1 MKRWMMLISL
11 LALTFS
17 CTKEEEVQREQV
29 QRPFPEGEKVEV
41 SFSMPLDMSITKAL
55 DGEDAL
61 NNLYFAVFGGSGYLK
76 EYVAATPV
84 PDGTYTYETVQ
95 TDVEDNPILDEYGNP
110 VTISHTVPKFKFT
123 AKLTMAES
131 RRTVH
136 LLGNGPDILSFGW
149 DSSVLPSLLTD
160 PGVKGYWQM
169 VSLPK
174 GIRAQKNL
182 DGDYI
187 DKDGNVI
194 PEGGTGYVADATTAA
209 AFQNVALI
217 RNWAKIVVE
226 SSPTSNF
233 TPISY
238 AVINVPKKGTY
249 VPYHAGFVEDYQDK
263 SFTQLEQSGYLG
275 NLPSSTEFDRFVP
288 PAESFTSNP
297 LGEGVAPAENGA
309 VYLYERP
316 VPSAS
321 VQPTFVIIYGYYE
334 NDEDYSNRG
343 YYYYKVDLMETR
355 QVGEEEWQSSYY
367 PIYRNFKYKIVVNKI
382 LSRGQDTPAKAAT
395 SAGSADV
402 SADVT
407 TSGVTD
413 ISDGIGRLTIKPWL
427 AQTFTSE
434 HGPDNPVDMLS
445 VHFSHDGE
453 TDMQPNSVRV
463 ELLPMTDGGDPIIY
477 QVPDPDN
484 PGESLPFLDAPS
496 TMEGNEGYRTIRFCT
511 AAPGELVR
519 TQVLRVSG
527 IYGNNK
533 RLYRDIVITIQ
544 PIQPLTVKCQKP
556 FIPKTKGTQQIID
569 FMIPEGLAE
578 SMFPLDFTIE
588 AEDMTLTPDNS
599 VSNNNLPVVTGTSV
613 SEHDGYAGKPA
624 FQFMRT
630 LTWEEYSQATIVT
643 DTQERTWRS
652 ISCYFKTTRDV
663 SATTVWVYNE
673 YFSKGSAEFEH
684 YRIKEFENL
693 TFTTPIPAYSNEPLT
708 VTFSM
713 QEDAGRIYPDSYPLV
728 EFTANGLLCTTEG
741 VQPGSSTG
749 KFRYQPTQKNVTLT
763 FVTTTADTEEIEM
776 EFEADEYEYARL
788 VPCHFSYAGF
798 VDCQS
803 LPIATGSW
811 SNVVYGHVQ
820 CKYKKKTVLFAYKD
834 DALKPQTPVTITV
847 DGLMKHD
854 NTPSFPWTPTA
865 STAWGVDPLYHEV
878 EFFTPNYIS
887 QADVVLTLSS
897 PGYVTKVVTAGRF
910 GEGDVNTMSYSS
922 GTMGQLKST
931 NLGTYKEAI
940 NNKGK
945 SRVSLLEAGD
955 NCTGEV
961 VQAGQSIVMK
971 VDAVTSGHTTIW
983 VRFQFKTENG
993 TVLAPDSFEPSV
1005 GTVTRYPTKPDMYIW
1020 AIPQGYAAPTIR
1032 MTAPDS
1038 RKCQLNGMVVKTLTP
1053 TIYYDGGVAQ

>member
-1 MKRWMMLISL
+1 MKRLMLVISL

-41 SFSMPLDMSITKAL
+41 SFSMPLDMAVTKAL

-61 NNLYFAVFGGSGYLK
+61 DNIYFAVFGGSGYLK

-95 TDVEDNPILDEYGNP
+95 TDANDQPVLDEHGDP

-136 LLGNGPDILSFGW
+136 LIGNAPDVLSFGW
-149 DSSVLPSLLTD
+149 DSSVLPSLVTD

-174 GIRAQKNL
+174 GIRAQKNS
-182 DGDYI
+182 DGEYI

-194 PEGGTGYVADATTAA
+194 PEGGSGYVADATTKA
-209 AFQNVALI
+209 AFQNIALI

-249 VPYHAGFVEDYQDK
+249 VPYHSGFVQNYQDM
-263 SFTQLEQSGYLG
+263 SFTQLESSGYLG
-275 NLPSSTEFDRFVP
+275 NLPSSAEFDRFVP
-288 PAESFTSNP
+288 PAASFTSNP

-334 NDEDYSNRG
+334 NSEDFSNRG

-427 AQTFTSE
+427 AQTFTTP
-434 HGPDNPVDMLS
+434 HGPDNPVEILS

-453 TDMQPNSVRV
+453 TDMNPNSVKV
-463 ELLPMTDGGDPIIY
+463 ELLPMTDGGDPVIY

-484 PGESLPFLDAPS
+484 PEEVLPFLDAPS
-496 TMEGNEGYRTIRFCT
+496 TIEGNEGYRTIRFCT
-511 AAPGELVR
+511 VAPSELVR
-519 TQVLRVSG
+519 TQVLRVTG

-533 RLYRDIVITIQ
+533 RLYRDIHITIQ

-556 FIPKTKGTQQIID
+556 FIPKTKGTQEIID

-599 VSNNNLPVVTGTSV
+599 VANNNLPVITGTSI

-624 FQFMRT
+624 FQFVRT
-630 LTWEEYSQATIVT
+630 LTWDEYSNATIVT

-652 ISCYFKTTRDV
+652 ISCYFKTTRDI

-673 YFSKGSAEFEH
+673 FFTKGSVEFEH

-728 EFTANGLLCTTEG
+728 EFTANGLLCTTDG
-741 VQPGSSTG
+741 VQQGSATG
-749 KFRYQPTQKNVTLT
+749 KFRYQPTQKNVTLS
-763 FVTTTADTEEIEM
+763 FVTTTADTEEIEI

-788 VPCHFSYAGF
+788 VPCHFAYAGF
-798 VDCQS
+798 VDCMS
-803 LPIATGSW
+803 LPLTANKW
-811 SNVVYGHVQ
+811 SNSVYGHIQ
-820 CKYKKKTVLFAYKD
+820 NKYAVSKTVLFAYKD
-834 DALKPQTPVTITV
+834 DALKPQTTVTITL
-847 DGLMKHD
+847 DGLTTTS
-854 NTPSFPWTPTA
+854 NTPKFPYTPTA
-865 STAWGVDPLYHEV
+865 STTWGVDPLYHEI
-878 EFFTPNYIS
+878 ELNTPNYAS
-887 QADVVLTLSS
+887 DADVIVTVSS

-910 GEGDVNTMSYSS
+910 KADINTMPFSNGDLGKLKNTSS
-922 GTMGQLKST
+922 SQELARDNGRARISLTEVGT
-931 NLGTYKEAI
+931 
-940 NNKGK
+940 
-945 SRVSLLEAGD
+945 

-961 VQAGQSIVMK
+961 VQAGESIVMK
-971 VDAVTSGHTTIW
+971 VDPVTSGHTTIW
-983 VRFQFKTENG
+983 VRFQFTTSSG
-993 TVLAPDSFEPSV
+993 TIMTPDSFEPSV

-1020 AIPQGYAAPTIR
+1020 AIPQGTVAPTIR
-1032 MTAPDS
+1032 ITAPDN
-1038 RKCQLNGMVVKTLTP
+1038 RKCQLKGMVVKTLTP
-1053 TIYYDGGVAQ
+1053 AVYYEGGVVQ